1 MTTPTPPLSLMA
13 ETRALLERF
22 NVSARKGLGQN
33 FLIDRGVLDKILAA
47 ASISRDDTVIE
58 VGPGLGILTKAL
70 AERAGKVVAVEIDR
84 DLVALL
90 RQTLAGTPG
99 VEIVAGDILETPPSS
114 LAGGASYYKVVANL
128 PYYITSAVLRHFLEA
143 QQQPRTLTVMVQ
155 KEVARQITAKPPE
168 MSLLSISV
176 QLFGKPK
183 IVSYIPAGAFHP
195 PPKVASA
202 ILQIE
207 VLSQRRLSL
216 EDEKLFFRLARAGFG
231 TRRKQLANALSGGLD
246 LEKTIVTELLQKG
259 GINPERRAETLTI
272 EDWLCL
278 LAVWKVGHV

>member
-1 MTTPTPPLSLMA
+1 MA

-22 NVSARKGLGQN
+22 GVSARKGLGQN
-33 FLIDRGVLDKILAA
+33 FLIDRGVLDKIMAA
-47 ASISRDDTVIE
+47 ANIGSDDTVVE

-70 AERAGKVVAVEIDR
+70 AERAGKVIAVEIDR

-90 RQTLAGTPG
+90 RQTLAETPA
-99 VEIVAGDILETPPSS
+99 VEIVSGDIMEESPSS
-114 LAGGASYYKVVANL
+114 LAGDAPYYKVVANL

-143 QQQPRTLTVMVQ
+143 QRQPRTLTVMVQ

-183 IVSYIPAGAFHP
+183 VVSYIPAGAFHP

-207 VLSQRRLSL
+207 VLPERRLSS
-216 EDEKLFFRLARAGFG
+216 EDEKQFFKLARAGFG

-246 LEKTIVTELLQKG
+246 LEKMIIIELLQKS
-259 GINPERRAETLTI
+259 GIDPARRAETLTI
-272 EDWLCL
+272 EDWLRL
-278 LAVWKVGHV
+278 LASWKEGYV